1 MGVFPIIHSLEMFLL
16 RQREDG
22 GPDIQR
28 IDKIL
33 QEIELTRF
41 PIFPLL
47 GFIIIHGEKHLLVA
61 VVGVIVVITR
71 VVGIATLDHVLDK
84 SYGRVITS
92 AITLPPGLD
101 YDLVQRD
108 AGRRQLYRETLSA
121 LQGNLL
127 CRIP

>member
-1 MGVFPIIHSLEMFLL
+1 MLL
-16 RQREDG
+16 R
-22 GPDIQR
+22 
-28 IDKIL
+28 
-33 QEIELTRF
+33 
-41 PIFPLL
+41 
-47 GFIIIHGEKHLLVA
+47 FIIVHGKDHLLIA
-61 VVGVIVVITR
+61 VVGVIIVVTR
-71 VVGIATLDHVLDK
+71 VIRITTLDDVLDK
-84 SYGRVITS
+84 SYRRVITS